1 VVLIQHSPA
10 NAALPVPFAGAE
22 FPELHDPIDRNA
34 LFKNDAS
41 DVIGNG
47 EPGVASVACD
57 AITGDTKAS
66 HGAAIWMNRR
76 ELMTGGAALAAYGR
90 LQSAQALTPQRVL
103 LGGAG
108 KPQILGSLYS
118 KASWSNLNDFYIAGT
133 SPTIV
138 GNAIQAASSAGNF
151 NQYIEIA
158 SQTTCDGNIVFQV
171 TLQFVSLGDGFGI
184 SIGRNSIISGSTSG
198 FSAHYSTGSNEM
210 EMWPQAAGSATT
222 PFQTQAFGSAA
233 LNVGD
238 IFRMTQV
245 ANLFTFLS
253 NRFDRPVTRCSRLT
267 ASRL

>member
-47 EPGVASVACD
+47 EPGVTSVACD
-57 AITGDTKAS
+57 ANTGDTKAS
-66 HGAAIWMNRR
+66 HGAAIRMNRR
-76 ELMTGGAALAAYGR
+76 ELMTGAAALAAYGR
-90 LQSAQALTPQRVL
+90 LQSAQALTPQQRVL

-118 KASWSNLNDFYIAGT
+118 KTSWSNLDDFNIAGT
-133 SPTIV
+133 SPTIG
-138 GNAIQAASSAGNF
+138 GNAIQAASSAGDF

-158 SQTTCDGNIVFQV
+158 SQTTCDENIVFQV

-184 SIGRNSIISGSTSG
+184 SIGRNNIISGSTSG

-210 EMWPQAAGSATT
+210 EMRPQAAGSATT
-222 PFQTQAFGSAA
+222 PFQKQAFGSAA

-253 NRFDRPVTRCSRLT
+253 NRFDRCSRLT
-267 ASRL
+267 GSRL